1 MAAGT
6 GSSSSARRPLESW
19 IRTIPDFPRPGV
31 QFRDLSPL
39 IADARALKRAVG
51 DLTAPYRDADLD
63 AVAGLE
69 ARGFI
74 FGALAAGALDL
85 GFVPLRK
92 AGKLPGAVESVNY
105 ALEYGDASLE
115 VHRDALKPGERV
127 LLVDDVLATGGTA
140 AAGVELVRRLGAIVV
155 ACAVVI
161 ELMALGGRARLAGL
175 DVHSVVKL

>member
-1 MAAGT
+1 V
-6 GSSSSARRPLESW
+6 SDRRPLNHW
-19 IRTIPDFPRPGV
+19 IRTIADFPRPGV

-39 IADARALKRAVG
+39 IADAQALKRAVQE
-51 DLTAPYRDADLD
+51 LTAPYRDADLD

-74 FGALAAGALDL
+74 FGALAAGELNL
-85 GFVPLRK
+85 GFVPVRK
-92 AGKLPGAVESVNY
+92 AGKLPGAVESVSY
-105 ALEYGDASLE
+105 TLEYGDAALE
-115 VHRDALKPGERV
+115 AHRDAFKRAARV

-140 AAGVELVRRLGAIVV
+140 AAGVELVKRLGASVV

-161 ELMALGGRARLAGL
+161 ELVALGGRARLPGL